1 MKLLELLSICLFP
14 RRCKLCGD
22 MVEFDKEY
30 CDRCNGKVEFIGEP
44 VCLFCGNSKAD
55 CTCKE
60 KKHFYKSVIAPFY
73 YENRVKHAV
82 NNFKF
87 FKYTCMS
94 NEMAESM
101 KLCFEEHYS
110 KISFDCVTDV
120 PLHRKS
126 LRKRGFNQSQ
136 LLAKDLALKLNLEY
150 KSILKKVVDNNI
162 QHKESA
168 KNRKMNVYGAY
179 DLKKGVNVDG
189 KTILLVDD
197 IKTTGATL
205 NECAKMLLLGGA
217 EEVYAIT
224 YSVTKSKKEKH

>member
-1 MKLLELLSICLFP
+1 
-14 RRCKLCGD
+14 
-22 MVEFDKEY
+22 
-30 CDRCNGKVEFIGEP
+30 
-44 VCLFCGNSKAD
+44 
-55 CTCKE
+55 
-60 KKHFYKSVIAPFY
+60 
-73 YENRVKHAV
+73 
-82 NNFKF
+82 
-87 FKYTCMS
+87 
-94 NEMAESM
+94 M

-224 YSVTKSKKEKH
+224 YSVTKSKKEKR